1 MQRIKKINFIKGIGL
16 LLILCAILL
25 TFKFIYKQYDN
36 YQETEQIIEQFFPDN
51 ISDTLEVEEQEDISI
66 QEILS
71 YPYLG
76 YIELPNY
83 GIKKLIV
90 FGTDRKKLN
99 KGVVGVLE
107 TSADLNDEF
116 GNIILAGHN
125 NKNVFGKLHSM
136 KINEPIKIV
145 THSQTYNFVITEKHT
160 INDDDFS
167 YFNQITDKKIL
178 TLVTCQNNNK
188 KRLIV
193 IAELRGL

>member
-1 MQRIKKINFIKGIGL
+1 M

-25 TFKFIYKQYDN
+25 SFNFVYKQYDSC
-36 YQETEQIIEQFFPDN
+36 QETEQIIEEFFTDN
-51 ISDTLEVEEQEDISI
+51 VSDISEVKETEDISI

-83 GIKKLIV
+83 GIKKLIT
-90 FGTDRKKLN
+90 FGTERKTLN
-99 KGVVGVLE
+99 KGVVGLLE
-107 TSADLNDEF
+107 TSANLDDEF

-136 KINEPIKIV
+136 KVNDPIKIV
-145 THSQTYNFVITEKHT
+145 THAQTYNFIITEKHT

-167 YFNQITDKKIL
+167 YFNQIIDKKIL

-193 IAELRGL
+193 IAELKENFR